1 MLHHGAG
8 GLAEVVCQLTRGWA
22 HHLRRTV
29 PYSQA
34 TGGEHGAGGFA
45 PHSNFRVPLRGAA
58 AGLGV
63 EAFPGPVAT
72 SQSSLP
78 TAAGDSRYRA
88 LRRAPLLEPRVYAV
102 PANPEANKPQK

>member
-22 HHLRRTV
+22 RHLRRTV

-72 SQSSLP
+72 AVVQSSAKARP
-78 TAAGDSRYRA
+78 RGVYA
-88 LRRAPLLEPRVYAV
+88 EPRLGDGLDF
-102 PANPEANKPQK
+102 PALHMATHQTAG